1 MYDAL
6 PQLTGLSF
14 LHDYNGQRRF
24 SELLEADS
32 RKEPSSPL
40 SSESR
45 SFPEGNEPIVYNGPY
60 PNHHPLTNMPMSN
73 SLLGI

>member
-14 LHDYNGQRRF
+14 LHEYNGQRRF
-24 SELLEADS
+24 SEFLEADS

-45 SFPEGNEPIVYNGPY
+45 SFPEGNEPVV
-60 PNHHPLTNMPMSN
+60 
-73 SLLGI
+73 

>member
-6 PQLTGLSF
+6 PQLTKLSF

-24 SELLEADS
+24 SEFLEADS
-32 RKEPSSPL
+32 RKESSSPL

-45 SFPEGNEPIVYNGPY
+45 SFLEGNEPVI
-60 PNHHPLTNMPMSN
+60 
-73 SLLGI
+73 

>member
-14 LHDYNGQRRF
+14 LHHYNGENSF
-24 SELLEADS
+24 SEFLEADS
-32 RKEPSSPL
+32 REEPSSPL

-45 SFPEGNEPIVYNGPY
+45 SFPEGNEPVV
-60 PNHHPLTNMPMSN
+60 
-73 SLLGI
+73 